1 MTVPRIAKEAAKPCV
16 DSGAHPVLCDFKHV
30 YGLTSETIVV
40 AETVSVWGKINSF
53 TFHTHKVKSYFLL
66 LSWFFETG
74 SCTTLAD
81 LKLTVTPMASG

>member
-1 MTVPRIAKEAAKPCV
+1 ML
-16 DSGAHPVLCDFKHV
+16 HDFKHM

-40 AETVSVWGKINSF
+40 AETVSLRGKINSF
-53 TFHTHKVKSYFLL
+53 TFHKHKVKSYFFL